1 MKLIKL
7 SIAGILALS
16 IAFTSCKPK
25 DADVQAAV
33 QQKEAT
39 GITVSVKEGV
49 VTLEGTVADDASKAK
64 AEEIAKAEK
73 GVNSVVNNLVLP
85 PPPPPAAMGQ
95 TPAAADE
102 PMMAGVRDAV
112 KDHPTVSASVA
123 NGVVTLTGSIAKAK
137 LPKLMMAISALKPA
151 KIDNQLKVN

>member
-7 SIAGILALS
+7 SIAGIIALS

>member
-49 VTLEGTVADDASKAK
+49 VTIFNQENPTGLTLDDK
-64 AEEIAKAEK
+64 EIEFHSNLSDERTLGEK
-73 GVNSVVNNLVLP
+73 YLIYC
-85 PPPPPAAMGQ
+85 
-95 TPAAADE
+95 
-102 PMMAGVRDAV
+102 
-112 KDHPTVSASVA
+112 K
-123 NGVVTLTGSIAKAK
+123 K
-137 LPKLMMAISALKPA
+137 
-151 KIDNQLKVN
+151 

>member
-39 GITVSVKEGV
+39 GITVSVTEGV
-49 VTLEGTVADDASKAK
+49 VTLEGTVSDDASKAK

-73 GVNSVVNNLVLP
+73 GVNSVVNNLMLP
-85 PPPPPAAMGQ
+85 PPPPPPAMGQ
-95 TPAAADE
+95 TPTADE